1 MYLPF
6 MSNSRAITNF
16 VSQSKLYIVTE
27 MQNRILVFKG
37 SLV

>member
-27 MQNRILVFKG
+27 MQNHILVFKE
-37 SLV
+37 SFV